1 MKNSSATYTFGL
13 CIFEKRF
20 INSLKYSII
29 EITKMT
35 YEGMINIKL
44 EVTGLNKKIEPSQ
57 SFDKIIE
64 IIKNHV
70 EKLLK
75 PQIVSL

>member
-1 MKNSSATYTFGL
+1 
-13 CIFEKRF
+13 
-20 INSLKYSII
+20 
-29 EITKMT
+29 MT